1 MHEPLIDGGTIR
13 KIWID
18 RSGPY
23 RDHLLRLD
31 PASRRN
37 RFGGAV
43 SDEFIL
49 NYVELSLG
57 LDAVIHGFFV
67 DGMLRGVAEL
77 RPLGKTF
84 SDEAEA
90 AFSIEKDWQSHGVGT
105 ALLER
110 TLLAARNRGVKLM
123 HMACLAN
130 NRRMVDLAKK
140 FDAELKFDFGS
151 VVGEVEAPHPTPMSV
166 LREFVADSH
175 GFATAMLDVQ
185 ARMLRPA

>member
-1 MHEPLIDGGTIR
+1 MTGDSMSEPLIDGVIR
-13 KIWID
+13 KLWID
-18 RSGPY
+18 RAGPY

-31 PASRRN
+31 AESRRN

-110 TLLAARNRGVKLM
+110 TLL
-123 HMACLAN
+123 
-130 NRRMVDLAKK
+130 
-140 FDAELKFDFGS
+140 
-151 VVGEVEAPHPTPMSV
+151 
-166 LREFVADSH
+166 
-175 GFATAMLDVQ
+175 
-185 ARMLRPA
+185 